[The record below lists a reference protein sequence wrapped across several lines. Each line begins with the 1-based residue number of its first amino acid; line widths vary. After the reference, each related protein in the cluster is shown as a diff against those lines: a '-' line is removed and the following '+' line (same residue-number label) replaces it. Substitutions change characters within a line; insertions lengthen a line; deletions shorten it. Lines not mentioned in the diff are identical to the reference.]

1 MLVDNAPIQGKSDL
15 DEQVA
20 QNQQQAQQQQQQ
32 AQQQAQ
38 QIQQATM
45 ENLKADSINKIAQ
58 GKEHFTRGVANL
70 GLNDEREAEAIQ
82 NRAQAVLDRA
92 KAMKELESMD
102 DDKLMKYLGM
112 VVEFEK
118 INQQKSEQM
127 KGEDIAITAQA
138 EDMNMASQ
146 NEGQNEGNEN
156 QL

>member
-1 MLVDNAPIQGKSDL
+1 
-15 DEQVA
+15 
-20 QNQQQAQQQQQQ
+20 
-32 AQQQAQ
+32 
-38 QIQQATM
+38 
-45 ENLKADSINKIAQ
+45 
-58 GKEHFTRGVANL
+58 
-70 GLNDEREAEAIQ
+70 
-82 NRAQAVLDRA
+82 
-92 KAMKELESMD
+92 MKELESMD